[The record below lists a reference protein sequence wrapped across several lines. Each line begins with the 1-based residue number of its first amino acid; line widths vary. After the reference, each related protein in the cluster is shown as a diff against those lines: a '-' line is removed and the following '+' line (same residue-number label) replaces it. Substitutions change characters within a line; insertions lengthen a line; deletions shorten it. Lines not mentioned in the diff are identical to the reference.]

1 VTDRRAALLA
11 LAALAGWGCAGPLN
25 EIVEDSFEI
34 AEASGTPE
42 ITDVTDVGGGD
53 VPLKGTL
60 PMEAS
65 DGVAIIGETLWI
77 RGRGFGRQP
86 TVLVGGRPATVL
98 GRTREGGIAVRVP
111 PATPS
116 GSQPVV
122 VSNEIGK
129 GERPIAVRRYAA
141 VLAPGTGQ
149 IGWAEV
155 GADGPIAAGRAP
167 VPAARFLALAADGRA
182 AYVMPAARSQLTVIE
197 LPAPGAPK
205 SIYELDLGPAK
216 PVALAAA
223 TRAPVLV
230 VLRGDDLVLVDTT
243 SPLHPARSAP
253 RALPEEVRRAGVVAA
268 DVSPDGKLL
277 AVATEAGNQVVLLDL
292 APYGKA
298 PVVGALSVLPD
309 VRESTLADVAFSPAG
324 DTLWVLSGDTPRNRA
339 IAPQPTEL
347 RAIRLASDP
356 QTLAHLEVARV
367 VRIDGA
373 GAPARLGV
381 GRARP
386 LASGAT
392 IRLPPERAP
401 TFVAAATRDSGSADA
416 PAAPAVAA
424 PTPPTAAPP
433 PPAGDAPAAPA
444 GAAPTPTTAVA
455 APPSSAAVFRV
466 GAEDAATVALSV
478 AGRVGLPDLSY
489 DGRWLLVP
497 AALGDGSIRV
507 LAVAVDGRPVASAPR
522 PADVVPAAPGEEAPP
537 ARPVPELRVQ
547 P

>member
-1 VTDRRAALLA
+1 VRERARAALAAVA
-11 LAALAGWGCAGPLN
+11 LALAGWGCAGPLN
-25 EIVEDSFEI
+25 EIVEDRFEI

-60 PMEAS
+60 PMEAP
-65 DGVAIIGETLWI
+65 DGVAVVGETLWI
-77 RGRGFGRQP
+77 RGKSFGRQP

-111 PATPS
+111 PGTPS

-129 GERPIAVRRYAA
+129 GERPVAIRRYAA
-141 VLAPGTGQ
+141 VLAPGAGE
-149 IGWAEV
+149 IGWAEL
-155 GADGPIAAGRAP
+155 GADGAIAAGRTAAP
-167 VPAARFLALAADGRA
+167 GARFMALAADGRA
-182 AYVMPAARSQLTVIE
+182 AYVVPAGRSQLTVIE
-197 LPAPGAPK
+197 VPAPGAPK
-205 SIYELDLGPAK
+205 PVYEIDLGPAK
-216 PVALAAA
+216 PVAVAAA
-223 TRAPVLV
+223 ARAPVLV
-230 VLRGDDLVLVDTT
+230 VLRQDDLVLVDTT

-253 RALPEEVRRAGVVAA
+253 RTLPRELRLARAVAA

-292 APYGKA
+292 APRGQA
-298 PVVGALSVLPD
+298 PIVGALSVLPD

-356 QTLAHLEVARV
+356 QSLAHLEVARV

-373 GAPARLGV
+373 GEPARLGV
-381 GRARP
+381 GRALP

-392 IRLPPERAP
+392 IRLPPERAT
-401 TFVAAATRDSGSADA
+401 TFVAAATRDLAAPVGAD
-416 PAAPAVAA
+416 PAARRDAVAA
-424 PTPPTAAPP
+424 GSDPLGATPPPS
-433 PPAGDAPAAPA
+433 AG
-444 GAAPTPTTAVA
+444 
-455 APPSSAAVFRV
+455 AAVFRV
-466 GAEDAATVALSV
+466 GVEDAATVALTTP
-478 AGRVGLPDLSY
+478 GRIGLPDLSY
-489 DGRWLLVP
+489 DGRWLLAP
-497 AALGDGSIRV
+497 AALADGGVRI
-507 LAVAVDGRPVASAPR
+507 LAVAVDGRPAGATR
-522 PADVVPAAPGEEAPP
+522 PADVLTGAPGEAAP
-537 ARPVPELRVQ
+537 ATRPVPELRIQ

>member
-1 VTDRRAALLA
+1 
-11 LAALAGWGCAGPLN
+11 
-25 EIVEDSFEI
+25 
-34 AEASGTPE
+34 
-42 ITDVTDVGGGD
+42 
-53 VPLKGTL
+53 
-60 PMEAS
+60 M
-65 DGVAIIGETLWI
+65 
-77 RGRGFGRQP
+77 
-86 TVLVGGRPATVL
+86 
-98 GRTREGGIAVRVP
+98 
-111 PATPS
+111 
-116 GSQPVV
+116 
-122 VSNEIGK
+122 
-129 GERPIAVRRYAA
+129 
-141 VLAPGTGQ
+141 
-149 IGWAEV
+149 
-155 GADGPIAAGRAP
+155 
-167 VPAARFLALAADGRA
+167 PAARFLALAADGRA

-356 QTLAHLEVARV
+356 QSLAHLEVARV

-373 GAPARLGV
+373 GEPARLGV
-381 GRARP
+381 GRALP

-392 IRLPPERAP
+392 IRLPPERAT
-401 TFVAAATRDSGSADA
+401 TFVAAVTRDA
-416 PAAPAVAA
+416 P
-424 PTPPTAAPP
+424 
-433 PPAGDAPAAPA
+433 G
-444 GAAPTPTTAVA
+444 PTTADTDPAARRDAVA
-455 APPSSAAVFRV
+455 SSSDPLGATAPPSGGAAVFRV
-466 GAEDAATVALSV
+466 GVEDAATVALTT
-478 AGRVGLPDLSY
+478 AGRAGLPDLSF
-489 DGRWLLVP
+489 DGRWLLTP
-497 AALGDGSIRV
+497 AVLADGSIRV
-507 LAVAVDGRPVASAPR
+507 LAVAVDGRPVPSAPR
-522 PADVVPAAPGEEAPP
+522 PADVVAADPGEAAPA
-537 ARPVPELRVQ
+537 ARPVPELRIQ